1 MRLYGFPCWNRD
13 ISSYELHWFMYNL
26 DRDQWY
32 PCDDYVE
39 LAQNSAPFD
48 GRKYGEI
55 QNLTFVV
62 DLSKIDRRFASY
74 RHEQSL
80 RVTLKRAYDANEE
93 LWELYQSVGQN
104 PGYGKGLSALFTHVS
119 GANYTVSLTS
129 GFTTQK
135 DWLERCYY
143 DVMPIINPEVEVR
156 PPAPTHFVLNTGSVT
171 QEYTLDAWNTELVSV
186 QEVRPGEN
194 VYLHW
199 IRRDGNTDLQLGV
212 SAIPVHHSTV
222 V

>member
-1 MRLYGFPCWNRD
+1 
-13 ISSYELHWFMYNL
+13 
-26 DRDQWY
+26 
-32 PCDDYVE
+32 
-39 LAQNSAPFD
+39 
-48 GRKYGEI
+48 
-55 QNLTFVV
+55 
-62 DLSKIDRRFASY
+62 
-74 RHEQSL
+74 
-80 RVTLKRAYDANEE
+80 
-93 LWELYQSVGQN
+93 
-104 PGYGKGLSALFTHVS
+104 
-119 GANYTVSLTS
+119 
-129 GFTTQK
+129 
-135 DWLERCYY
+135 
-143 DVMPIINPEVEVR
+143 MPIINPEVEVR